1 MRPADEGTAG
11 ESPDPATGR
20 DEESLLP
27 YAAYSI
33 LVFLLALVALSAA
46 LVMRGIEPVDWGLA
60 LFFLGFGLFTI
71 SMGYS
76 HPGEGYVSFDR
87 VAQIASI
94 LVLGPVTAA
103 WVNGLA
109 SLLFPWHRLKN
120 GESVAAVARASLH
133 NAGLMTLLILT
144 GGLIYE
150 GLGGVV
156 PLTGIDG
163 SAVFALLGM
172 FVFIQVFNEIFMRIS
187 IAILRGRWTNGL
199 DLTTF
204 LIESSGGLAGVLVAV
219 VMNRMEVSIVL
230 LLLMVLSTGILF
242 LTQFARLR
250 LRLEAMV
257 DARTQK
263 LQEQATE
270 MERLATHDKLTR
282 LHNRRFADDYLDE
295 RLAEFHRYRR
305 HFAIALVDLDHFKS
319 INDTFSHNTGD
330 RVLRRVAELLVERCR
345 DSDMVAR
352 YGGEEFLLCFPE
364 TDVTAAREICEQ
376 LRDAVASSDWGEF
389 VPDVAMSISAGVAGM
404 RPGLT
409 RMALLSEADRRLYEA
424 KSAGRNRVI

>member
-1 MRPADEGTAG
+1 MDEGTVE
-11 ESPDPATGR
+11 ESSDPATGR
-20 DEESLLP
+20 DDETLLP
-27 YAAYSI
+27 DLYYSI
-33 LVFLLALVALSAA
+33 LIFVLALVAVSVGLAA
-46 LVMRGIEPVDWGLA
+46 YGIEPVDWGLA

-94 LVLGPVTAA
+94 LVLGPVAA
-103 WVNGLA
+103 ACINGLA
-109 SLLFPWHRLKN
+109 SLLFPWHRLSN
-120 GESVAAVARASLH
+120 GETLTKVATASLH
-133 NAGLMTLLILT
+133 NAGLMTLIILT

-150 GLGGVV
+150 GLGGAV
-156 PLTGIDG
+156 PLERIDG
-163 SAVFALLGM
+163 SAVFALVVM
-172 FVFIQVFNEIFMRIS
+172 FIVMQLANEIGMRIS
-187 IAILRGRWTNGL
+187 MAILKGHWANGL

-204 LIESSGGLAGVLVAV
+204 LIESSAGLAGVLVAI
-219 VMNRMEVSIVL
+219 VMNRMEASVVL
-230 LLLMVLSTGILF
+230 LLLLVLSTGILF

-263 LQEQATE
+263 LQEQAAE

-305 HFAIALVDLDHFKS
+305 HFAVALVDLDHFKS
-319 INDTFSHNTGD
+319 INDTYSHNTGD
-330 RVLRRVAELLVERCR
+330 RVLRRVAGLLLERCR

-376 LRDAVASSDWGEF
+376 LREAVATADWGGF
-389 VPDVAMSISAGVAGM
+389 VPGIAMSISAGVAGM

-424 KSAGRNRVI
+424 KSAGRNRVV

>member
-1 MRPADEGTAG
+1 
-11 ESPDPATGR
+11 
-20 DEESLLP
+20 
-27 YAAYSI
+27 
-33 LVFLLALVALSAA
+33 
-46 LVMRGIEPVDWGLA
+46 
-60 LFFLGFGLFTI
+60 
-71 SMGYS
+71 
-76 HPGEGYVSFDR
+76 
-87 VAQIASI
+87 
-94 LVLGPVTAA
+94 
-103 WVNGLA
+103 
-109 SLLFPWHRLKN
+109 
-120 GESVAAVARASLH
+120 
-133 NAGLMTLLILT
+133 
-144 GGLIYE
+144 
-150 GLGGVV
+150 
-156 PLTGIDG
+156 
-163 SAVFALLGM
+163 M
-172 FVFIQVFNEIFMRIS
+172 FVFIQVFNEIFMRVS